1 MGTVLPED
9 VFRASRF
16 PSILY
21 GFRYGILNDN
31 DRYIYKKPTA
41 DVLMGLTS
49 KMTYKNWDFSFA
61 LRASFGNYVYNDVL
75 ADRSNSSQTGI
86 WSTSGFYSNLPKQ
99 SIALGFSGVGNYF
112 MSDYFIQKASFLR
125 CDNIT
130 LGYSFQE
137 LFKTNGYQGINGRV
151 YATVQNPF
159 VITPYEGLDPEVQS
173 SADTPGIDNSFY
185 PRPITFLI
193 GLSLQF

>member
-1 MGTVLPED
+1 
-9 VFRASRF
+9 
-16 PSILY
+16 
-21 GFRYGILNDN
+21 
-31 DRYIYKKPTA
+31 
-41 DVLMGLTS
+41 
-49 KMTYKNWDFSFA
+49 
-61 LRASFGNYVYNDVL
+61 
-75 ADRSNSSQTGI
+75 
-86 WSTSGFYSNLPKQ
+86 
-99 SIALGFSGVGNYF
+99 

-159 VITPYEGLDPEVQS
+159 VITPYQGLDPEVQS

-185 PRPITFLI
+185 PRPTTFLI